1 VSRESRYLEKNYD
14 WWLLAETATDLGPS
28 LSVPL
33 MELPKPGTE
42 TNACADDAGQRVPG
56 ISKQRY
62 FFLRA
67 ADFLAA
73 RKEIPARIAFC

>member
-1 VSRESRYLEKNYD
+1 MIDSE
-14 WWLLAETATDLGPS
+14 LAEAATDIGPAS
-28 LSVPL
+28 AQPL

-42 TNACADDAGQRVPG
+42 TKRVQPDDAGQRVPG

>member
-1 VSRESRYLEKNYD
+1 MIGSE
-14 WWLLAETATDLGPS
+14 LAETATAVSPAS
-28 LSVPL
+28 AQPL

-42 TNACADDAGQRVPG
+42 TKRSSDDAGQRVPG